1 MCMHYMQHVVYK
13 SQECGT
19 MFCLYYPVHMGGGGQ
34 VIGGWFWSASTTP
47 PRSKQVWHC
56 LVVRPG
62 PILRNILQYTL
73 LGSNQGC
80 SIEHNQQTKFSQ
92 LKHESTFSVSDR
104 LLLGEGDY
112 WTTLHEAAMIEKNA
126 SVHETAESKMVEY
139 VQEAAKSKMVEYTRL
154 PKTKW

>member
-1 MCMHYMQHVVYK
+1 MAQKKLRSAIWFFHDDYAG
-13 SQECGT
+13 EEL
-19 MFCLYYPVHMGGGGQ
+19 LYSKCACIICSMLCISHKNVGQCSVCIILYTWGGGQ
-34 VIGGWFWSASTTP
+34 DIGGWFWSASTTP

-112 WTTLHEAAMIEKNA
+112 WTTLHEAAMIET
-126 SVHETAESKMVEY
+126 V
-139 VQEAAKSKMVEYTRL
+139 
-154 PKTKW
+154 KTVW